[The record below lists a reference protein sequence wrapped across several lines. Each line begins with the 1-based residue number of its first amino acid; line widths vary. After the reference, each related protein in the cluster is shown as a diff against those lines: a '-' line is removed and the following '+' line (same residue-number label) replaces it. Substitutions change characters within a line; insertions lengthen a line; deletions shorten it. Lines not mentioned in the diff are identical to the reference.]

1 MMEWWLCLV
10 MPKEEVEQ
18 IARFKDL
25 SNEQRRLLLSARKEP
40 GKFTEGVVLADSV
53 EALFRNVP
61 PPLSLA
67 LAMTEKHEKAERAA
81 IMREMNCSELEAVYV
96 VAERIARK
104 KRDDS

>member
-1 MMEWWLCLV
+1 MV

-25 SNEQRRLLLSARKEP
+25 SDEQRSLLLSARKEP
-40 GKFTEGVVLADSV
+40 GKYTEGVVLADSV

-67 LAMTEKHEKAERAA
+67 LAMTEKHEKAERAI
-81 IMREMNCSELEAVYV
+81 IMREQNCNELEAVYV
-96 VAERIARK
+96 MAERIARK
-104 KRDDS
+104 RNG